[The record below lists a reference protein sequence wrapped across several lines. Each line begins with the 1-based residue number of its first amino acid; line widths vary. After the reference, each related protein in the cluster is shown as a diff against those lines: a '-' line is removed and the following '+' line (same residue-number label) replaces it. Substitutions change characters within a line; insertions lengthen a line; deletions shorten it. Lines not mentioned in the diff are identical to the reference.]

1 MSSNLFIS
9 ISFSQILSV
18 FHGRT
23 LVETKWPWKFNEKS
37 DLGTVFLSNSS
48 ISRHFTLF
56 VLSVFDSY
64 KLYGKN
70 HYNSSQWYFKHE
82 MTTTIVNNRVHWKTI
97 ERSKRLF
104 TLNICVIRYALIG
117 YWSTFSRC
125 RFTQMNRAIHLQCF
139 ILLVMT
145 QSIMLNE
152 QFVFNIIKCIFCWF
166 GMLIWIHFQFKCIYI
181 FAHFSSCRSLSDAFF
196 LLLLHLSARCLCQFS
211 LCVFFFWNRKQKTLL
226 NHTVEMWMKNQ

>member
-1 MSSNLFIS
+1 
-9 ISFSQILSV
+9 
-18 FHGRT
+18 
-23 LVETKWPWKFNEKS
+23 
-37 DLGTVFLSNSS
+37 
-48 ISRHFTLF
+48 
-56 VLSVFDSY
+56 
-64 KLYGKN
+64 
-70 HYNSSQWYFKHE
+70 
-82 MTTTIVNNRVHWKTI
+82 MTSTIVNRVHWKTI
-97 ERSKRLF
+97 ERSKQLF

-117 YWSTFSRC
+117 YWSIFSRC

-196 LLLLHLSARCLCQFS
+196 LLLLHLSAWCLCQFS
-211 LCVFFFWNRKQKTLL
+211 LCVFFFEIANRKHCWITLSKCEWKINKMDIESIDSIAL
-226 NHTVEMWMKNQ
+226 TCTL